1 MAKYDGPGALA
12 AAAEAGYQVVE
23 RRFDSPNPN
32 STQPADPIL
41 GIRLRGFRPLPKG
54 ALIGFVDIELPRWGL
69 TINDVAIHSKNGK
82 FWAPLPAKPRMT
94 GGEVQFENG
103 KIHYTPILGWRDREV
118 SDRFCAVVGEAVR
131 RKHPGTLLV

>member
-1 MAKYDGPGALA
+1 VRRPLETSTARPGPS
-12 AAAEAGYQVVE
+12 AEPVYWAG
-23 RRFDSPNPN
+23 
-32 STQPADPIL
+32 
-41 GIRLRGFRPLPKG
+41 LRDFRPLSKG
-54 ALIGFVDIELPRWGL
+54 TLIGFAEVELPRWGL

-82 FWAPLPAKPRMT
+82 FWAQQPAKPRMT